1 MDDEVCYGKDVRGRD
16 GEIIHKRW
24 LSRNR
29 FFAVIKGENMFGL
42 LEGGISSFSWGN
54 ALMITI
60 GLAFIY
66 LAIAK
71 EMEPLLLIPIGFG
84 IMLVNL
90 PLGGMMDYELC
101 IRADRVGS
109 VVGVPIKEGDRIKK
123 GDILCQLD
131 SGDILAPAIGRIEGV
146 VVSPGQHVEA
156 GDMITS
162 AITMEQTNQLE
173 LPTRPVG
180 LLSRIFKFGVMWQM
194 LPPLM
199 FLCLGALTDFGPMI
213 ANPKTL
219 LLGAAAQFGVYFAF
233 FLALLTGFTL
243 PEASSIGI
251 IGGAEGPTTIYVTS
265 ILAPHIIGGTA
276 VACYSYMALVPIILP
291 PVIKLLTSKEER
303 AIYMKPQLRSVSKLE
318 KILFPLVTTIIVILL
333 VPSSA
338 PLIGC
343 FLVGNLFRECGVTE
357 RLSHTAQTAFVDIIT
372 IFLTLAIGA
381 SMPAV
386 VFLQPKTLLILIL
399 GVVAFASAAAAGVI
413 LAKIMNL
420 FLKEKIN
427 PMIGAAGVSAVP
439 MSARVVQIMGQK
451 ENPQNF
457 LLMHAMGPNVAGAIG
472 AAIAGGVF
480 LGILG

>member
-1 MDDEVCYGKDVRGRD
+1 
-16 GEIIHKRW
+16 
-24 LSRNR
+24 
-29 FFAVIKGENMFGL
+29 MFGL
-42 LEGGISSFSWGN
+42 LESGFHLFYWGN
-54 ALMITI
+54 ALMIFI
-60 GLAFIY
+60 GLVLIY

-71 EMEPLLLIPIGFG
+71 KMEPLLLIPIGFG
-84 IMLVNL
+84 IILVNL
-90 PLGGMMDYELC
+90 PLGGMMDYELQ
-101 IRADRVGS
+101 IRATQAGN
-109 VVGVPIKEGDRIKK
+109 VVKVQMDEGDKFKK
-123 GDILCQLD
+123 GSLLCQLD
-131 SGDILAPAIGRIEGV
+131 SGEVLAPVFGRIDEMR
-146 VVSPGQHVEA
+146 VSPGQHVEA
-156 GDMITS
+156 GDVIAS
-162 AITMEQTNQLE
+162 VITMEQTNQSE
-173 LPTRPVG
+173 LPTKPMG

-199 FLCLGALTDFGPMI
+199 FLCLGALTDFGPML

-219 LLGAAAQFGVYFAF
+219 LLGAAAQFGVYLAF
-233 FLALLTGFTL
+233 FMALLLGFTM
-243 PEASSIGI
+243 PEACSIGI

-291 PVIKLLTSKEER
+291 PVIKLLTSKKER
-303 AIYMKPQLRSVSKLE
+303 AIYMKPQLRNVSKLE
-318 KILFPLVTTIIVILL
+318 KVSFPLITTIIVILF

-343 FLVGNLFRECGVTE
+343 FMVGNLFRECGVTD
-357 RLSHTAQTAFVDIIT
+357 RLSNTAQTAFVDMLT

-381 SMPAV
+381 SMPAEI
-386 VFLQPKTLLILIL
+386 FLQKKTLLILIL
-399 GVVAFASAAAAGVI
+399 GIVAFASAAGAGVT

-439 MSARVVQIMGQK
+439 MSARVVQVMGQK